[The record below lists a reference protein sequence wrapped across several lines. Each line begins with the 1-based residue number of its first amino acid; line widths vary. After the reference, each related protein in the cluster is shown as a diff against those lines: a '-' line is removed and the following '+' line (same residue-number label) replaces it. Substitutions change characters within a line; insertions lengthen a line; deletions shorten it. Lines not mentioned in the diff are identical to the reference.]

1 MLRFILS
8 RLGLTKEN
16 NETLVQT
23 TYNGSVDLV
32 LTLGD
37 QEAHRQF
44 LMSLASTNGQVPL
57 LGHHKIT
64 VAIPNT
70 KYSFST
76 YDYNLL
82 GRIAYYME
90 NQK

>member
-1 MLRFILS
+1 MIRFILN

-16 NETLVQT
+16 NEKLVET
-23 TYNGSVDLV
+23 VYNGNVDLV

-37 QEAHRQF
+37 QQAHRQF
-44 LMSLASTNGQVPL
+44 LMSLANTNSQKPL
-57 LGHHKIT
+57 LGQHKIT
-64 VAIPNT
+64 VSIPGT

-82 GRIAYYME
+82 GQIAYYME

>member
-1 MLRFILS
+1 MIRFILN
-8 RLGLTKEN
+8 RLGLTKET
-16 NETLVQT
+16 NEKLVET
-23 TYNGSVDLV
+23 NYNGSIDLV

-44 LMSLASTNGQVPL
+44 LMSLANTNGQEPL
-57 LGHHKIT
+57 LGQHKIT
-64 VAIPNT
+64 VSIPNT

-76 YDYNLL
+76 YNYNLL

>member
-1 MLRFILS
+1 MIRFILN
-8 RLGLTKEN
+8 RLGLTKEK
-16 NETLVQT
+16 NEAIVET
-23 TYNGSVDLV
+23 TYNGDVDLV

-37 QEAHRQF
+37 KEALRQF
-44 LMSLASTNGQVPL
+44 LMSLANTNGEKPL
-57 LGHHKIT
+57 LGQHKIT

>member
-1 MLRFILS
+1 MIRFILN
-8 RLGLTKEN
+8 RLGLTKEK
-16 NETLVQT
+16 NEAIVNTS
-23 TYNGSVDLV
+23 YNGNIDLV
-32 LTLGD
+32 LTLGNP
-37 QEAHRQF
+37 EAHRQF
-44 LMSLASTNGQVPL
+44 LMSLANTNGQKPL
-57 LGHHKIT
+57 LGQHKIT

-82 GRIAYYME
+82 GQIAYYME